1 MDWIREIR
9 KHSKYFINDL
19 TGLLQIPSIK
29 NVAESKE
36 GEPFGKEIS
45 HALNYMLELGKREG
59 FRIKNLNGYAGYI
72 EYGPINAT
80 EYIGVLCHIDVVP
93 ANGEWNHDP
102 FEPHIEDGKIFAR
115 GSSDD
120 KGPTMAAFYALK
132 QLKKSEIPIKHR
144 IRIIIGTDEESGMSC
159 MDFYY
164 KQEPPA
170 FFGFAPD
177 ARFPIINAEKGQY
190 DLLLDYRLAYEAS
203 PIHLVSFNAGDKENM
218 VPDKAEAIING
229 DQVLAY
235 INA

>member
-1 MDWIREIR
+1 
-9 KHSKYFINDL
+9 
-19 TGLLQIPSIK
+19 
-29 NVAESKE
+29 
-36 GEPFGKEIS
+36 
-45 HALNYMLELGKREG
+45 
-59 FRIKNLNGYAGYI
+59 
-72 EYGPINAT
+72 
-80 EYIGVLCHIDVVP
+80 
-93 ANGEWNHDP
+93 
-102 FEPHIEDGKIFAR
+102 
-115 GSSDD
+115 
-120 KGPTMAAFYALK
+120 
-132 QLKKSEIPIKHR
+132 LKKSEIPIKHR

-235 INA
+235 INALKKEPTSNMNIDKVENG